1 VKSAPKNPREQSPTA
16 FYDRMMLWQH
26 QKEQSI
32 LRKKKLLKLEEQG
45 LTFAQSLNKFDGVK
59 KTKSKTNLEN

>member
-32 LRKKKLLKLEEQG
+32 LRKKKLLKLEE
-45 LTFAQSLNKFDGVK
+45 
-59 KTKSKTNLEN
+59 